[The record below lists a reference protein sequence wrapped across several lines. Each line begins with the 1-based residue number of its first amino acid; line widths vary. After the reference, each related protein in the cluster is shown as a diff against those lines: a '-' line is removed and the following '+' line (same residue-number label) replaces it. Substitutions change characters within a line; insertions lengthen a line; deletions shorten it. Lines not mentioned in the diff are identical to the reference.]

1 MMAPATCLTA
11 VLLLA
16 GSAFPFSLSQPVLP
30 TAIRAYGSH
39 STRRLNYFSSR
50 SFRPAGVAKAGV
62 SKDGGGISGMKF
74 ESQEAGVPLDADE
87 KRVRI
92 VIVPHN
98 KFSQGGAGTWYQS
111 VQDSFPAGTVEL
123 MKGLPNP
130 YETMTK
136 RWERTWIDAM
146 RSFTPDEN
154 TILVGHGSGAEAAL
168 RFVEDHPVLG
178 LCLVATPG
186 DEYYAGERHG
196 RLYRWGSVK
205 RNSKFIDLFHSLDDP
220 MGKIEEARNV
230 ASKADG
236 QLVIL
241 QDRGVFMTDIFP
253 EMAVYIENKLNS
265 KY

>member
-98 KFSQGGAGTWYQS
+98 KFSQ
-111 VQDSFPAGTVEL
+111 
-123 MKGLPNP
+123 
-130 YETMTK
+130 
-136 RWERTWIDAM
+136 
-146 RSFTPDEN
+146 
-154 TILVGHGSGAEAAL
+154 
-168 RFVEDHPVLG
+168 
-178 LCLVATPG
+178 
-186 DEYYAGERHG
+186 
-196 RLYRWGSVK
+196 
-205 RNSKFIDLFHSLDDP
+205 
-220 MGKIEEARNV
+220 
-230 ASKADG
+230 
-236 QLVIL
+236 
-241 QDRGVFMTDIFP
+241 
-253 EMAVYIENKLNS
+253 
-265 KY
+265 